1 MTRAGRP
8 EPSDWLREFE
18 SGADSIL
25 RDLRELVEIES
36 PSRDAESI
44 SAAADWIVARLARS
58 GVEAETVE
66 CGVSGAG
73 VLARIGPERPGT
85 LLLGHHDTVWPVGTL
100 AEIPFRIAEDR
111 ITGPG
116 CFDMKAGLAI
126 ALATLEALARLED
139 PPPVTLF
146 SVPDEE
152 IGSDGSRARTVDIAK
167 RHERV
172 LVLEPSQDGAVKVAR
187 KGTGLFHLTFRGR
200 AAHAGLAPQ
209 DGASALAELARAVPA
224 ITALEDRDRGT
235 TVTPTVASAGTTT
248 NVVPELATLSV
259 DTRTWDADESRR
271 VENAIRTL
279 RAQDGRVTIQVEG
292 GFDRLPLVPTPES
305 ERIYARAREIARAL
319 GRELASARVGGGSD
333 GNLTS
338 AAGVPT
344 LDGLGPRGAGAHA
357 RDEHVVASDIP
368 FRAALVTSLA
378 FLPEDDA

>member
-1 MTRAGRP
+1 M
-8 EPSDWLREFE
+8 
-18 SGADSIL
+18 
-25 RDLRELVEIES
+25 EIES
-36 PSRDAESI
+36 PSRDPQRV
-44 SAAADWIVARLARS
+44 SAAADWIAARLARS
-58 GVEAETVE
+58 GIEAETLD
-66 CGVSGAG
+66 CGTSGAG
-73 VLARIGPERPGT
+73 LLARIGPETPGT

-100 AEIPFRIAEDR
+100 AEIPFGIENDR

-126 ALATLEALARLED
+126 AMATLEALARLEA

-146 SVPDEE
+146 SAPDEE
-152 IGSDGSRARTVDIAK
+152 IGSNGSRARTVELAK
-167 RHERV
+167 RQKRV

-209 DGASALAELARAVPA
+209 DGASALAELARAVPTLA
-224 ITALEDRDRGT
+224 ALEDRERGT
-235 TVTPTVASAGTTT
+235 TVTPTLASAGTTT

-259 DTRTWDADESRR
+259 DARAWDADESRR
-271 VENAIRTL
+271 VESAIRTL
-279 RAQDGRVTIQVEG
+279 RARDGRVTIQVEG

-305 ERIYARAREIARAL
+305 EGIYAEAREIAKAL
-319 GRELASARVGGGSD
+319 GRELGSARVGGGSD
-333 GNLTS
+333 GNLTA

-344 LDGLGPRGAGAHA
+344 LDGLGPLGAGAHA

-378 FLPEDDA
+378 LMQEGDA

>member
-1 MTRAGRP
+1 
-8 EPSDWLREFE
+8 
-18 SGADSIL
+18 
-25 RDLRELVEIES
+25 
-36 PSRDAESI
+36 
-44 SAAADWIVARLARS
+44 
-58 GVEAETVE
+58 VE

-100 AEIPFRIAEDR
+100 AEIPFRIDGDR

-116 CFDMKAGLAI
+116 CFDMKAGLAV
-126 ALATLEALARLED
+126 AMATLEALARLEE

-146 SVPDEE
+146 SAPDEE
-152 IGSDGSRARTVDIAK
+152 IGSDGSRARTVEIAK

-172 LVLEPSQDGAVKVAR
+172 LVLEPSKDGAVKIAR

-200 AAHAGLAPQ
+200 AAHAGLAPH

-224 ITALEDRDRGT
+224 LAALEDGERGT

-259 DTRTWDADESRR
+259 DARTWDAEESRR

-305 ERIYARAREIARAL
+305 ERIYAQAREIAQAL

-357 RDEHVVASDIP
+357 RDEHVMASDIP

-378 FLPEDDA
+378 LLPEDDS